1 MGIILLL
8 KEIFLMFDVCEFWG
22 FGNKEKKII
31 FNVFLNKNGM
41 DWFGNFM
48 IFY

>member
-22 FGNKEKKII
+22 FGNKEEE
-31 FNVFLNKNGM
+31 
-41 DWFGNFM
+41 NF
-48 IFY
+48 F